1 MARPLRIDIADGVYH
16 VTSRGLERRRMVRDD
31 ADRERWVRLL
41 DRVAARRQWRVYA
54 WVLLDNHF
62 HLFLRT
68 PHADLSPGMHDLN
81 AGYASGFNRRWRRH
95 GPLFQGRFHGI
106 VVQRD
111 YHYWELSRY
120 VHLSPLRA
128 RITSDPEEYAW
139 GSCRL
144 FFRSSAAPEWLAYE
158 EVLMQHGRT
167 LRAARR
173 AYRRFLQEGIMSR
186 SRSPLAEVTAS
197 TLLGTRS
204 YVDRMRAWLDGQLP
218 DRDVPAARQ
227 LRQRVGIAQVEEA
240 VREAF
245 GVGRESLL
253 VRGCHANDARMAA
266 VYLCRSL
273 TTSAVRE
280 LGDRFGRVSG
290 QAISKTARHVAER
303 RVGDKRLDR
312 LLTEIEAKL
321 TKS

>member
-16 VTSRGLERRRMVRDD
+16 VTSRGLERRRIVRDD

-68 PHADLSPGMHDLN
+68 PSADLSPGMHDLN
-81 AGYASGFNRRWRRH
+81 AGYASGFNRRWGRH
-95 GPLFQGRFHGI
+95 GPLFQGRFRGI
-106 VVQRD
+106 LVQRD

-120 VHLSPLRA
+120 VHLNPVVAGLVA
-128 RITSDPEEYAW
+128 DPEEYQW
-139 GSCRL
+139 GSCGQ
-144 FFRSSAAPEWLAYE
+144 FFRSSAAAEWLAYE
-158 EVLMQHGRT
+158 EVLTQHGRT

-173 AYRRFLQEGIMSR
+173 AYRRFLQEGIISK
-186 SRSPLAEVTAS
+186 SPSPLGEVTGA
-197 TLLGTRS
+197 TLLGTRR
-204 YVDRMRAWLDGQLP
+204 YVERMRARLEGLLP
-218 DRDVPAARQ
+218 DREIRGGRR
-227 LRQRVGIAQVEEA
+227 LRRGVSVAQVEKA

-245 GVGRESLL
+245 GVGREALL
-253 VRGCHANDARMAA
+253 LRGRHANDARMAA

-280 LGDRFGRVSG
+280 LGDHFGRVSG
-290 QAISKTARHVAER
+290 QAISKTARQVAER
-303 RVGDKRLDR
+303 RLGDKRLDR
-312 LLTEIEAKL
+312 LLSAIEAKL